1 MEDPKKPNYREQMF
15 DTLANAIENT
25 GKSDESYD
33 NYLKAL
39 DILDVLEGL
48 LAYTIYNTCDNAET
62 IRLACE
68 ESAANITM
76 RALKMFETSKK

>member
-1 MEDPKKPNYREQMF
+1 MDEPKKPNYRDQMF

-39 DILDVLEGL
+39 DILDVLESL
-48 LAYTIYNTCDNAET
+48 LAYTIYNTSDSQDT
-62 IRLACE
+62 IRDASE
-68 ESAANITM
+68 ESYINIKK
-76 RALKMFETSKK
+76 RALKMFENSKK